1 MLRRFLVAAGVVSSV
16 AFAAQAVGAQSMS
29 SPMMSHPAF
38 GVMGG
43 LNLAS
48 MGGSDASG
56 LDSRVG
62 FLVGGF
68 AKFQITPKIAIQP
81 ELFYTQK
88 GAKQNMDD
96 GNGGTITAHIKPSY
110 VELPVLVRMNFSMA
124 PDAGARPFILLGPT
138 FALKAGCQFS
148 ASDAGASVSESC
160 GDAAAQSAQSGENVD
175 AKSFD
180 MGALAGAGIDL
191 RAGGHT
197 MSLGLRYDYGFT
209 GIFDGSNM
217 KNRALSFVVGFG
229 F

>member
-1 MLRRFLVAAGVVSSV
+1 MLRRLLVAAGVVSSV
-16 AFAAQAVGAQSMS
+16 ALAAQAAGAQSMS

-68 AKFQITPKIAIQP
+68 AKFQIAPKIAIQP
-81 ELFYTQK
+81 ELMYTQK
-88 GAKQNMDD
+88 GAKMSVDD
-96 GNGGTITAHIKPSY
+96 GNGGTVDAHIKPSY
-110 VELPVLVRMNFSMA
+110 IELPVLARMDLASQQSA
-124 PDAGARPFILLGPT
+124 KARPFLLLGPT
-138 FALKAGCQFS
+138 FAIKAGCSIS
-148 ASDAGASVSESC
+148 ASSGSQSASESC
-160 GDAAAQSAQSGENVD
+160 SDMSED

-180 MGALAGAGIDL
+180 MGALVGGGVDL
-191 RAGGHT
+191 RAGAHT
-197 MSLGLRYDYGFT
+197 MSVGVRYDYGFT
-209 GIFDGSNM
+209 SVFDGSNV
-217 KNRALSFVVGFG
+217 KNRALSLVVGFG

>member
-1 MLRRFLVAAGVVSSV
+1 SSV

-29 SPMMSHPAF
+29 SPMMSHPSF

-56 LDSRVG
+56 LDSRMG

-68 AKFQITPKIAIQP
+68 AKFQVAPKIAIQP

-88 GAKQNMDD
+88 GAKQSMDD
-96 GNGGTITAHIKPSY
+96 GNGGTVTLHIKPSY
-110 VELPVLVRMNFSMA
+110 VELPVLARMDFSMA

-148 ASDAGASVSESC
+148 ASDAGASSSVGCS
-160 GDAAAQSAQSGENVD
+160 DAAEQLQEHVD

-191 RAGGHT
+191 RAGAHT
-197 MSLGLRYDYGFT
+197 MSLGLRYEYGFT
-209 GIFDGSNM
+209 SVFDGSNV